1 MPKSIESHEKKALFQ
16 MLRANTAKFAGK
28 ILKLNR
34 LNFRF
39 IGLFDPENS
48 KLAISIHIGSLKWMQ
63 SLT

>member
-39 IGLFDPENS
+39 IGLFDPKNS
-48 KLAISIHIGSLKWMQ
+48 KLAISIHI
-63 SLT
+63 